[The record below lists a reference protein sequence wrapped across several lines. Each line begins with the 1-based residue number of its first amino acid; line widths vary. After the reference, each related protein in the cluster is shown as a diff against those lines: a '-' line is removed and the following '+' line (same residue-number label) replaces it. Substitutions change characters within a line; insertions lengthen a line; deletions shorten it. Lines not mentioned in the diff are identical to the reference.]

1 MYGAVE
7 KRVET
12 LTGREVIVGEHATIT
27 TPITW
32 DCIPP
37 FRGVQRVRACIRML
51 DLRLATSSRKRWT
64 LYDAL

>member
-27 TPITW
+27 TPIT
-32 DCIPP
+32 
-37 FRGVQRVRACIRML
+37 
-51 DLRLATSSRKRWT
+51 
-64 LYDAL
+64 